1 MIGYQRLAIPVT
13 LVVVAFFI
21 MVAFQTVQLV
31 RERGHLG
38 DIRLAQEPTVQEGAK
53 LRQQLDSL
61 GAKTAAL
68 ALPPRSPPPPP
79 AASGVSPLAPHP
91 PSSPPP
97 PFNNPPAC
105 PEADLQKK
113 APAGKGGPV
122 AALDLGGMPGR

>member
-1 MIGYQRLAIPVT
+1 MTGYHRLAIPVT

-38 DIRLAQEPTVQEGAK
+38 DIQLAQEPTVQEGTK

-68 ALPPRSPPPPP
+68 ADGGNANAKAIVEELRR
-79 AASGVSPLAPHP
+79 
-91 PSSPPP
+91 
-97 PFNNPPAC
+97 NNIIV
-105 PEADLQKK
+105 K
-113 APAGKGGPV
+113 ANP
-122 AALDLGGMPGR
+122 